1 MSGEPSDAC
10 VASYEAW
17 HVYCEATKSHGS
29 YPQECTD
36 IRDKYEEA
44 YNAVHPD
51 EDEDK
56 DHYEDEYD
64 SEGEEEDYDS
74 EDEDYI
80 LIMKKS
86 NMFAKRALTKLR
98 QSEPESARGY
108 LLHLG

>member
-29 YPQECTD
+29 YPLECTD
-36 IRDKYEEA
+36 IRAKYEEA

-51 EDEDK
+51 EDEDN

-64 SEGEEEDYDS
+64 SEGGEEDYDS

-98 QSEPESARGY
+98 QSEPEWPADICFT
-108 LLHLG
+108 